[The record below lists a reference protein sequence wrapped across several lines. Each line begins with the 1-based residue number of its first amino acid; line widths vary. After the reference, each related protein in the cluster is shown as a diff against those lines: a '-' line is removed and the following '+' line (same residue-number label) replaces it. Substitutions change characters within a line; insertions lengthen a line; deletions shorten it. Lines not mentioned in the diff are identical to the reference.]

1 MTRKKYIKVLMS
13 LGVQRNEAHQMAAYQ
28 RQQHGSYTDIR
39 ADGLP
44 SLHLFGIRCALIAR
58 IIVDKVVNGII
69 LCGENI
75 EDLNRELDNLSGVIS
90 MGLGEAAEG
99 IEQNEEFDL

>member
-13 LGVQRNEAHQMAAYQ
+13 LGVQRNEAHRMAAYQ

-58 IIVDKVVNGII
+58 TIVDKVTDAVILCSTNMVDLDQEIGMLSGII
-69 LCGENI
+69 
-75 EDLNRELDNLSGVIS
+75 
-90 MGLGEAAEG
+90 GEAAGRMEKD
-99 IEQNEEFDL
+99 EEFEI